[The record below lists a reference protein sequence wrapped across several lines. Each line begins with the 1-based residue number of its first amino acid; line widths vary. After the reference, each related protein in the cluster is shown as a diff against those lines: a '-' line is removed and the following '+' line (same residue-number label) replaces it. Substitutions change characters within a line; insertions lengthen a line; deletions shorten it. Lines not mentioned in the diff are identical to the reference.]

1 MGKLLDTLK
10 TNGVEIT
17 EEIETKVMSD
27 FVEKKDVDLKDTEIS
42 DLKEQ
47 LKTRDKDIEDLKKV
61 DGAKLK
67 DELKTLQDKYKTDTE
82 TLQIKIKESEFNN
95 ALEIALMGV
104 NAKDRDIIK
113 TLLDKEKITF
123 KEGKFEGFNEQI
135 DQLKKDKDFLFNA
148 DDQQTN
154 KTYTYKPNGGGTET
168 APGSLND
175 AIAHAMGLQQ

>member
-61 DGAKLK
+61 DGAKLQ

-82 TLQIKIKESEFNN
+82 TLQTKIKESEFNN

-104 NAKDRDIIK
+104 NAKDKDIIK
-113 TLLDKEKITF
+113 TLLDKERITF

-148 DDQQTN
+148 EDQQTN

-168 APGSLND
+168 SPGSLND
-175 AIAHAMGLQQ
+175 AIAQAMGLQQ